1 MFKALARYILRNEL
15 AILNKNLQ
23 IAQDRFFKLNDE
35 FERFCFDAEAYKE
48 RYHELLWKRSD
59 EELQQIE
66 EIKKER
72 AKLALWNSTSEFDE
86 F

>member
-1 MFKALARYILRNEL
+1 MFKALAQRIARYVLRDEL
-15 AILNKNLQ
+15 AILNEDVQ
-23 IAQDRFFKLNDE
+23 IEKSNAIYHFNR
-35 FERFCFDAEAYKE
+35 AEAYKE

>member
-1 MFKALARYILRNEL
+1 MFKAIARYILRNEL
-15 AILNKNLQ
+15 TILNEDIQ
-23 IAQDRFFKLNDE
+23 IEKSNATYHFHRG
-35 FERFCFDAEAYKE
+35 EAYKAE
-48 RYHELLWKRSD
+48 YHKLLWKRSD

-72 AKLALWNSTSEFDE
+72 AKLALWANTSEFDE